1 MARPVVIAGAFHER
15 AREVLLSAI
24 LDATTLVTVGLPV
37 VMAAVVACPA
47 VSRTALNLGVIRK
60 RYEVP
65 KVSPVTVAVVAV
77 DAVRS
82 KTTHVVPSVETSI

>member
-1 MARPVVIAGAFHER
+1 VR
-15 AREVLLSAI
+15 ASEVLLNETFE
-24 LDATTLVTVGLPV
+24 ATTFETVGLPV
-37 VMAAVVACPA
+37 VITAVVAWPV

-65 KVSPVTVAVVAV
+65 KVSPVTVAFVAV

-82 KTTHVVPSVETSI
+82 NTTHVTPSVETST

>member
-1 MARPVVIAGAFHER
+1 MR
-15 AREVLLSAI
+15 ARVVLLKAI
-24 LDATTLVTVGLPV
+24 FDATTLETVGLPV
-37 VMAAVVACPA
+37 VMTAVVAWPV

-65 KVSPVTVAVVAV
+65 KVSPVTLADVVI

-82 KTTHVVPSVETSI
+82 KTTHVAPSVETSI

>member
-1 MARPVVIAGAFHER
+1 VR
-15 AREVLLSAI
+15 ASEVLLNETFE
-24 LDATTLVTVGLPV
+24 ATTFETIGLPV
-37 VMAAVVACPA
+37 VITAVVAWPV

-65 KVSPVTVAVVAV
+65 KVSPVTVAFVAV

-82 KTTHVVPSVETSI
+82 KTTHVTPSVETSI